1 MVWYDMTLYGTVP
14 SCAMPLI
21 CIEVNMEFPGSEVL
35 GVLISGAGAS
45 GVLIASLMALAALLG
60 IVLMQIRKFN
70 TADRGTQALL
80 VSLTEERN
88 RANQIADQAMRER
101 NEAVQQ
107 LLAVDHQAKRSDT
120 RILELEHEVLL
131 LRENVK
137 TLQQTLD
144 GMARELNQATQLIT
158 AQKAVI
164 DELRQMARGGRHD

>member
-1 MVWYDMTLYGTVP
+1 MTIP
-14 SCAMPLI
+14 EP
-21 CIEVNMEFPGSEVL
+21 EVL
-35 GVLISGAGAS
+35 GVLLSGAGAS
-45 GVLIASLMALAALLG
+45 GVLIASLTALAALLG

-107 LLAVDHQAKRSDT
+107 LLAVDHQAKHSDK
-120 RILELEHEVLL
+120 RIQELENEVLQ

-144 GMARELNQATQLIT
+144 DVARELRQATELIT

-164 DELRQMARGGRHD
+164 DELRQMARGGRHG

>member
-1 MVWYDMTLYGTVP
+1 MTIP
-14 SCAMPLI
+14 EP
-21 CIEVNMEFPGSEVL
+21 EVL
-35 GVLISGAGAS
+35 GVLLSGAGAS
-45 GVLIASLMALAALLG
+45 GVLIASLIALAALLG

-107 LLAVDHQAKRSDT
+107 LLAVDHEAKRSDKRT
-120 RILELEHEVLL
+120 QELENEVLE

-144 GMARELNQATQLIT
+144 GVARELRQATELIT

-164 DELRQMARGGRHD
+164 DELRQMARGGRHG